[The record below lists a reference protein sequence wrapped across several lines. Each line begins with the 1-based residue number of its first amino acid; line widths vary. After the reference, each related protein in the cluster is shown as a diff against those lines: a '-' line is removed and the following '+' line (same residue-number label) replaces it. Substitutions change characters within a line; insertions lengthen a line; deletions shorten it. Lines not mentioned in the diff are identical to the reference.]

1 MCCMKRNRNGVIALC
16 ANRLKDIIDTS
27 KLTIGDALL
36 LKHILGLT
44 NSEATAIFLGGMK
57 RENVQV

>member
-1 MCCMKRNRNGVIALC
+1 MR
-16 ANRLKDIIDTS
+16 ANKLKEVVDPK

-44 NSEATAIFLGGMK
+44 NLEAIDVFLGGSDC
-57 RENVQV
+57 ENVQV

>member
-1 MCCMKRNRNGVIALC
+1 MR
-16 ANRLKDIIDTS
+16 ANILKDMIDVS
-27 KLTIGDALL
+27 NLTIGDALL

-57 RENVQV
+57 CENIQV

>member
-1 MCCMKRNRNGVIALC
+1 MR
-16 ANRLKDIIDTS
+16 ANKLKEIVDPK

-44 NSEATAIFLGGMK
+44 NSEAVTIFLGGSN
-57 RENVQV
+57 RENIQV